1 MNLYT
6 SARKYVDLKRL
17 RRLSEEKIKNKEIAE
32 AQKQQEMIL
41 AELEQIEMETSSKFC
56 NWRSEL
62 EEGMTTAGMGMRLF
76 SGEGD
81 TDLETV
87 TQDAQAVTD
96 GSGGTGGTYSYGDY
110 HGTVAGGAAAAGFVL
125 FLDTSKYD
133 TIKFNISGGNST
145 ETSLRFGETPNTT
158 EISTSNGENT
168 ITIPSNRSGSKV
180 MLLFTA
186 QKSGADG
193 LPSEATITD
202 IKFQRRSPLNV
213 IVGLDDPEANNF
225 VRTNPHLRGLSAEQR
240 EKKLLEML
248 EAGDEYLLKHLGMIS
263 SSARPS
269 ETVLQQSFMDIHA
282 GGETLPPPKNNTEK
296 LADKYGLPRDYK
308 DRLVRANAYFHNN
321 VDKLPPMNMGLGPM
335 NMGLYSSL
343 PRGDASGVSDLMR
356 KAYQRQ
362 GFTRDQIDTIEKN
375 NLLQTFSYTK
385 KSEPKTN
392 SRNQWD
398 DPDRYRNIV
407 NVDPQTF
414 WKLYNR
420 KFGNTSQPSSQN
432 TSRSNSYSN
441 IRVGNTNNTNTSNVK
456 DYGNIASHDKPFSK
470 YPAAGGS
477 DRWPGIPADKMD
489 ILYPSNK
496 PTLNVPIRSF
506 GIKQASGGK
515 DYGNVASADWPS
527 IKTHSTLDDIIKAP
541 LPSRRF
547 DQFGREINPKTGLPL
562 KKVQRNQK
570 TQVAHHEPEG
580 EIIVEK
586 KLKSPKDIASK
597 IPGYYDGKPAPL
609 GFPMDEPPK
618 MVNGFHP
625 DLVDGKKVA
634 NRFNKMDPISA
645 RSMPATGNPHID
657 KKVEAARKKKK

>member
-32 AQKQQEMIL
+32 AQKQQETIL
-41 AELEQIEMETSSKFC
+41 AELKQIEMETSSKFC

-110 HGTVAGGAAAAGFVL
+110 HGTVAGGFAAAGFVL

-248 EAGDEYLLKHLGMIS
+248 EAGDEYLLKQLGMTG

-269 ETVLQQSFMDIHA
+269 ETVLQQSFMDIQA
-282 GGETLPPPKNNTEK
+282 GGERITKRDGKTINDTTRGIENGKMDGNPIKFKGLTNAELKA
-296 LADKYGLPRDYK
+296 LAAKDGLPYYGT
-308 DRLVRANAYFHNN
+308 A
-321 VDKLPPMNMGLGPM
+321 
-335 NMGLYSSL
+335 
-343 PRGDASGVSDLMR
+343 
-356 KAYQRQ
+356 
-362 GFTRDQIDTIEKN
+362 
-375 NLLQTFSYTK
+375 
-385 KSEPKTN
+385 
-392 SRNQWD
+392 
-398 DPDRYRNIV
+398 
-407 NVDPQTF
+407 
-414 WKLYNR
+414 
-420 KFGNTSQPSSQN
+420 GNDQPSSQN
-432 TSRSNSYSN
+432 KSKSSPQQSFMD
-441 IRVGNTNNTNTSNVK
+441 IRVGGGYPPKPTNTKTSSGVK
-456 DYGNIASHDKPFSK
+456 DYGTDLTPLSDNPYGTEVAQVASTELAGMGINPDTATPSILAAALGITVYAATELRKILDIWQSVTGGFADAGAGPTTTGRALPGTGVNTPEQQK
-470 YPAAGGS
+470 EIDAAGKELS
-477 DRWPGIPADKMD
+477 DARQA
-489 ILYPSNK
+489 
-496 PTLNVPIRSF
+496 LND
-506 GIKQASGGK
+506 AEDSGNQTAI
-515 DYGNVASADWPS
+515 DMA
-527 IKTHSTLDDIIKAP
+527 
-541 LPSRRF
+541 
-547 DQFGREINPKTGLPL
+547 RERLNRANNNRTRQR
-562 KKVQRNQK
+562 QRNRNQRNLPGY
-570 TQVAHHEPEG
+570 QGESVIHEK
-580 EIIVEK
+580 K
-586 KLKSPKDIASK
+586 KLKSPKDISKK

-634 NRFNKMDPISA
+634 DRFNKMDPISA